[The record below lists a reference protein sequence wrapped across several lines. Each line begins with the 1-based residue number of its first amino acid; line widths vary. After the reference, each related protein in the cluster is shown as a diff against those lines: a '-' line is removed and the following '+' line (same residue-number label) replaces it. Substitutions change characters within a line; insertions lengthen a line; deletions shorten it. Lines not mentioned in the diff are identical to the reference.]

1 MGRIYSIAY
10 TVSGRKVGRWVEYTE
25 YTVSGR
31 RVCRWVEY
39 IACLYHVGGY
49 VDG

>member
-1 MGRIYSIAY
+1 MGRIYSRS
-10 TVSGRKVGRWVEYTE
+10 VSGRRVGRWVEYTE